1 VWGWRKV
8 LRFAQDDKHCSCE
21 HNTRA
26 HFFSFAQDNTR
37 LLVIFDCDGVLV
49 DSEPLSNA
57 VFARALNR
65 EGLPWSV
72 EETMRRLVG
81 RSMKSR
87 VEIVEGLLA
96 RRLPEDFVHRL
107 QAETLQAF
115 RDAPLQSVPGIN
127 EAIDTIEAQG
137 IKTCIASSG
146 GFDKMEVSLGVTGLW
161 ARFEGRIF
169 SSSQVKRGKPFPD
182 LFLHAAIAMNEQ
194 PFDCV
199 VVEDSVPGVQAA
211 KAAGMRVLGYT
222 GAPHADRDAMG
233 AAGALLFNDM
243 KQLPELVHG

>member
-1 VWGWRKV
+1 M
-8 LRFAQDDKHCSCE
+8 
-21 HNTRA
+21 
-26 HFFSFAQDNTR
+26 
-37 LLVIFDCDGVLV
+37 LVIFDCDGVLV
-49 DSEPLSNA
+49 DSEPLSNT

-65 EGLPWSV
+65 EGLNWSV

-81 RSMKSR
+81 RSMKSC

-96 RRLPEDFVHRL
+96 RQLPEDFVHKM

-115 RDAPLQSVPGIN
+115 RDAPLQPVPGIN
-127 EAIDTIEAQG
+127 EAIDAIEAQG
-137 IKTCIASSG
+137 IQTCIASSG

-161 ARFEGRIF
+161 SRFEGRIF
-169 SSSQVKRGKPFPD
+169 SASQVKRGKPFPD

-211 KAAGMRVLGYT
+211 KSAGMRVLGYV

-233 AAGALLFNDM
+233 AAGAFLFNDM
-243 KQLPELVHG
+243 KQLPELVRG

>member
-1 VWGWRKV
+1 M
-8 LRFAQDDKHCSCE
+8 
-21 HNTRA
+21 
-26 HFFSFAQDNTR
+26 
-37 LLVIFDCDGVLV
+37 LVIFDCDGVLV
-49 DSEPLSNA
+49 DSEPLSNT
-57 VFARALNR
+57 VFARGLNR
-65 EGLPWSV
+65 EGLNWSV

-81 RSMKSR
+81 RSMKSC

-96 RRLPEDFVHRL
+96 RQLPEDFVHKM

-115 RDAPLQSVPGIN
+115 RDAPLQPVPGIN
-127 EAIDTIEAQG
+127 EAIDAIEAQG
-137 IKTCIASSG
+137 IQTCIASSG

-161 ARFEGRIF
+161 SRFEGRIF
-169 SSSQVKRGKPFPD
+169 SASQVKRGKPFPD

-211 KAAGMRVLGYT
+211 KSAGMRVLGYV

-233 AAGALLFNDM
+233 AAGAFLFNDM
-243 KQLPELVHG
+243 KQLPELVRG

>member
-1 VWGWRKV
+1 V
-8 LRFAQDDKHCSCE
+8 
-21 HNTRA
+21 
-26 HFFSFAQDNTR
+26 
-37 LLVIFDCDGVLV
+37 LVIFDCDGVLV
-49 DSEPLSNA
+49 DSEPLSNT

-65 EGLPWSV
+65 EGLDWSV
-72 EETMRRLVG
+72 EETMRRLIG
-81 RSMKSR
+81 RSMKSCI
-87 VEIVEGLLA
+87 EIVEGLLS
-96 RRLPEDFVHRL
+96 RQLPEDFVHKM
-107 QAETLQAF
+107 QAETLQVF
-115 RDAPLQSVPGIN
+115 RDAPLQPVPGIN
-127 EAIDTIEAQG
+127 EAIDAIEAQG

-161 ARFEGRIF
+161 SRFEGRIF
-169 SSSQVKRGKPFPD
+169 SSSQVARGKPYPD

-211 KAAGMRVLGYT
+211 QAAGMRVLGYT

-233 AAGALLFNDM
+233 AAGAFLFNEM